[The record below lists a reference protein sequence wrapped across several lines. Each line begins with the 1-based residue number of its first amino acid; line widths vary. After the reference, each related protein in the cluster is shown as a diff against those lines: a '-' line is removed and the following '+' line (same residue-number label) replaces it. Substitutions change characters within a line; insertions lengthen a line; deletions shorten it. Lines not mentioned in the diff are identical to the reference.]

1 MSADTDDKSDWK
13 VVSQF
18 FIVPLG
24 LVAVLVSVFFGLQ
37 VLRSRHPDPRSTLEH
52 LKGPSR
58 FILPWAGDPKRWQS
72 GYDLSLAVRA
82 GGDEGG
88 AALAPELASA
98 FREAGADPD
107 LRRYLALALGRSGD
121 PRAVPAL
128 REGIG
133 DPDGTTRL
141 HCAWGL
147 MRIGD
152 PSSFPDLRAAAGDRD
167 EAVRTMAVFALGEMG
182 DRDGAAVLASA
193 LSDGSMSV
201 RWNAAL
207 SLARLGDDSGESV
220 LIGVLD
226 GTERVRLDEK
236 ERAREDEVNAS
247 ARLNAIRGLAL
258 LKNDA
263 ARAALRR
270 AAESGTGD
278 EVRATARLALE
289 SIDANPPQTLP

>member
-1 MSADTDDKSDWK
+1 MTTDADDKSDWK

-37 VLRSRHPDPRSTLEH
+37 VLRTRHPDARATLEH

-58 FILPWAGDPKRWQS
+58 FLLPWVGDPKRWQS

-82 GGDEGG
+82 GGGEGG
-88 AALAPELASA
+88 AALAPEMATA
-98 FREAGADPD
+98 FREAGADPK

-121 PRAVPAL
+121 ARAAPAL
-128 REGIG
+128 QEGMR
-133 DPDGTTRL
+133 DPDGETRL
-141 HCAWGL
+141 YCAWGL
-147 MRIGD
+147 MQIADR
-152 PSSFPDLRAAAGDRD
+152 SSLPQLRTAAGDRD

-182 DRDGAAVLASA
+182 DHDGAAALRSA
-193 LSDGSMSV
+193 LRDASMSV

-220 LIGVLD
+220 LIGVLE
-226 GTERVRLDEK
+226 GK
-236 ERAREDEVNAS
+236 ETVKVEQVNVS

-258 LKNDA
+258 LQGEV

-270 AAESGTGD
+270 AAEAGGSD

-289 SIDANPPQTLP
+289 SIAPDAPRALP